1 MPLYTPESK
10 ERAKQVEADVVA
22 AIVHQWLVRVQ
33 AYSDQTIQSKREELQ
48 AKEGRDEE
56 TTTKLNEWLSYHRF
70 NAYTLKEIEE
80 GGLDEWFQ
88 YLFEP
93 PQSSL
98 EG

>member
-1 MPLYTPESK
+1 
-10 ERAKQVEADVVA
+10 VVA

-33 AYSDQTIQSKREELQ
+33 TYSEKTIQSKREEMQ

-56 TTTKLNEWLSYHRF
+56 TTAKLNEWLSYHRF
-70 NAYTLKEIEE
+70 NAYALKEIEE

-88 YLFEP
+88 EFFEP
-93 PQSSL
+93 LQSSP